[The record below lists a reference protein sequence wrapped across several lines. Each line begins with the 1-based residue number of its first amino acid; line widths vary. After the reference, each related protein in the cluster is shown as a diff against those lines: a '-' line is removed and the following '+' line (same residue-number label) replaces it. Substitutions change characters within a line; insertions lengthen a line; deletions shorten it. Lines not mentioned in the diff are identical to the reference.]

1 MAIPLAWRQLTFDRL
16 RFTVALV
23 GVGFAVML
31 MLMQLGFRHA
41 MLRSAVHYQERLAYD
56 LVLVSPKTVFI
67 GLTHPFPRRRLYQSL
82 AVTGVEAVTPVY
94 AYQQHFRNPWK
105 YNTRNLLVV
114 GIDPDR
120 YVLRTPGIQENL
132 HLLKQPD
139 VILFDRRSRP
149 EFGPVSERFG
159 HEKVEP
165 ELAGRRVEVVGL
177 FELGISFGVDGNVY
191 TSDLNFLRIF
201 SHRDPGAIDLGLVHL
216 ARGASVRKA
225 RDRLEK
231 LLEKDVLVLDR
242 DDFVARELAYWEG
255 TTPIGYVFGFGLV
268 MGLVVGGIIVYQILF
283 ADVSD
288 HLREYATL
296 KALGY
301 SDLALSGVVLQEAVM
316 LALLGFVP
324 GTMLAQL
331 AYSVASSAIRM
342 PVEMHLG
349 RLVAVLILTIV
360 MCGAAGLVA
369 LRKLQEADPADV
381 F

>member
-16 RFTVALV
+16 RFAVALV

-41 MLRSAVHYQERLAYD
+41 MLESAVHYQERLVYD

-67 GLTHPFPRRRLYQSL
+67 GLTHPFPRRRLYQGL

-94 AYQQHFRNPWK
+94 AYQQHFRNPWEF
-105 YNTRNLLVV
+105 NTRNLLVV
-114 GIDPDR
+114 GVDPDR
-120 YVLRTPGIQENL
+120 MVLRTPGIAENL
-132 HLLKQPD
+132 HRLKRPD

-159 HEKVEP
+159 KETIEP
-165 ELAGRRVEVVGL
+165 ELAGRRVEIVGL

-201 SHRDPGAIDLGLVHL
+201 SGRDPGAIDLGLVHL
-216 ARGASVRKA
+216 ARGADRAKA
-225 RDRLEK
+225 RDSLER
-231 LLEKDVLVLDR
+231 LLEDDVLVLDR
-242 DDFVARELAYWEG
+242 QDFVARELAYWEG

-301 SDLALSGVVLQEAVM
+301 SDLALSGVVLQEAVI

-324 GTMLAQL
+324 GTLLAQA
-331 AYSVASSAIRM
+331 AYGIASKAIRM
-342 PVEMHLG
+342 PVEMELA
-349 RLVAVLILTIV
+349 RVVAVLVLTVV
-360 MCGAAGLVA
+360 MCAAAGLVA
-369 LRKLQEADPADV
+369 LRKLKEADPADV

>member
-1 MAIPLAWRQLTFDRL
+1 MVPLAWKQLTHDRK
-16 RFTVALV
+16 RFTVALA

-41 MLRSAVHYQERLAYD
+41 MLGSAVHYQERLDYD
-56 LVLVSPKTVFI
+56 LALISPKSVFI
-67 GLTHPFPRRRLYQSL
+67 GLTHPFPRTRLYQAL
-82 AVTGVEAVTPVY
+82 AVTGVDAVTPVY
-94 AYQQHFRNPWK
+94 AYQQHFKNPWEH
-105 YNTRNLLVV
+105 NTRNLLVV
-114 GIDPDR
+114 GVDPAHH
-120 YVLRTPGIQENL
+120 VLQAPGIAQNL

-149 EFGPVSERFG
+149 EFGPVAEMFG
-159 HEKVEP
+159 QETTET

-177 FELGISFGVDGNVY
+177 FELGISFGIDGNVY

-201 SHRDPGAIDLGLVHL
+201 PERVPGAIDLGLIHL
-216 ARGASVRKA
+216 RRGTDVAQARAQ
-225 RDRLEK
+225 LEE
-231 LLEKDVLVLDR
+231 LLEEDVLVLDR
-242 DDFVARELAYWEG
+242 ASYVGRELAYWEG
-255 TTPIGYVFGFGLV
+255 TTPVGYVFSFGLV

-301 SDLALSGVVLQEAVM
+301 SNLSLGGVVLSEALI
-316 LALLGFVP
+316 LALLGFLP
-324 GTMLAQL
+324 GTLLAWLGYGL
-331 AYSVASSAIRM
+331 ASEAIRM
-342 PVEMHLG
+342 PLDLQLA
-349 RLVAVLILTIV
+349 RLIGVLLLTIA
-360 MCGAAGLVA
+360 MCATAGLVA